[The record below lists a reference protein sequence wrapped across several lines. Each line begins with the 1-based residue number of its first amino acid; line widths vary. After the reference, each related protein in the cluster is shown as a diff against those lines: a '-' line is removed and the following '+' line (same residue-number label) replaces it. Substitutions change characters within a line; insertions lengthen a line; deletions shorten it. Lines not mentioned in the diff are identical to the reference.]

1 MPNTYNVGWLKD
13 EENQIF
19 IPFTYTKSVKLND
32 NGDTL
37 DSVVN
42 LVNTN
47 QDNISDIISGTQTVG
62 VATKANSTKGILTVG
77 NSTFNGSNN
86 VTITAKDLGLTG
98 ALVYKGISTSEI
110 TDGGTETPT
119 INGTAVTMTAAD
131 AGNIVL
137 YKNASGKIFKEFV
150 WTGTAWELLGDE
162 GSYALKTITIG
173 AGDGLEGGGSLND
186 NIDIAVNPDGITVTI
201 NSNKEVALVK
211 AAKNVGTFGQS
222 SDINNLEPNG
232 ATQSFKVP
240 SIKVDEYGRVVE
252 INEKNITLITD
263 SFLSNQLNTLDDAIS
278 EIIKDIE
285 NEPSETHHGIV
296 PRLSNVEDR
305 TKYLDASLAD
315 DTFYITDGTG
325 NVGFKVD
332 ADGKS
337 YSMDFITDTG
347 VSLEGVNSTV
357 NTNSDEIATIKSTY
371 KVTQSTV
378 SSPTASGTTNAF
390 IDTITQDAQG
400 KITATKKTVRTMGAA
415 TASAAGSTGLV
426 PAPGSGKNTSF
437 LRGDAT
443 WVAPADSTSAAA
455 LGKGSSLVTERDVY
469 YGLPTINNA
478 HNYNSGTTL
487 FAPTS
492 GGTNNY
498 LLKSNGSTSA
508 PTWIDPR
515 TLKVGSATSAD
526 SATSAGKLTNAQTI
540 ELTGSVSGSATFS
553 GDSKC
558 SITTSFSADS
568 SLSTT
573 STNPVQNKVV
583 TNAIN
588 GLNTLVGN
596 TAVSTQIS
604 NALAN
609 YVPKTRTING
619 KALNANITLS
629 ASDVGALSSS
639 YANKTISKTV
649 LYTSSDTSMRE
660 KTIYISNLSS
670 YDEILIEFKSDATQ
684 YAEGAYFRTNE
695 NICYDTSAY
704 QGTAQ
709 TVPWNNT
716 IYEFFRI
723 YKTNSNSI
731 KFENCYVSANGSSMS
746 EFPKAL
752 VPVRITG
759 YKYG

>member
-32 NGDTL
+32 NGGTL

-62 VATKANSTKGILTVG
+62 VARKANSTKGILTVG

-86 VTITAKDLGLTG
+86 VTIKAKDLGLTG

-222 SDINNLEPNG
+222 SDINNLDPNG

-347 VSLEGVNSTV
+347 VSLEEVNSTV
-357 NTNSDEIATIKSTY
+357 NTNSDEIATI
-371 KVTQSTV
+371 
-378 SSPTASGTTNAF
+378 
-390 IDTITQDAQG
+390 
-400 KITATKKTVRTMGAA
+400 KKTVRTMGAA

-443 WVAPADSTSAAA
+443 WVTPADSTSAAA

-478 HNYNSGTTL
+478 HNYNSGTKL

-540 ELTGSVSGSATFS
+540 ELTGSVRGSATFS
-553 GDSKC
+553 GNSKC
-558 SITTSFSADS
+558 SIQTSFSADS

>member
-32 NGDTL
+32 NGGTL

-86 VTITAKDLGLTG
+86 VTIKAKDLGLTG

-137 YKNASGKIFKEFV
+137 YKNASSKIFKEFV

-347 VSLEGVNSTV
+347 VSLEEVNSTV
-357 NTNSDEIATIKSTY
+357 NTNSDEIATI
-371 KVTQSTV
+371 
-378 SSPTASGTTNAF
+378 
-390 IDTITQDAQG
+390 
-400 KITATKKTVRTMGAA
+400 KKTVRTMGAA

-515 TLKVGSATSAD
+515 TLKVGSATRAD

-540 ELTGSVSGSATFS
+540 ELTGSVRGSATFS

-558 SITTSFSADS
+558 SIQTSFSADS

-573 STNPVQNKVV
+573 STNPVQNKVI

-588 GLNTLVGN
+588 GLNALVGN

-649 LYTSSDTSMRE
+649 LYTSSDTSMGE

-670 YDEILIEFKSDATQ
+670 YDEILIEFKTDFSQ
-684 YAEGAYFRTNE
+684 WAEGAYFRATE
-695 NICYDTSAY
+695 TATYDTSSY
-704 QGTAQ
+704 QVIAQ
-709 TVPWNNT
+709 TLPWANN

-731 KFENCYVSANGSSMS
+731 KFEKSYITQDGSSVS
-746 EFPKAL
+746 EALGAL
-752 VPVRITG
+752 VPVKITG

>member
-32 NGDTL
+32 NGGTL

-86 VTITAKDLGLTG
+86 VTIKAKDLGLTG

-137 YKNASGKIFKEFV
+137 YKNASSKIFKEFV

-173 AGDGLEGGGSLND
+173 AGDGLKGGGSLND

-347 VSLEGVNSTV
+347 VSLEEVNSTV
-357 NTNSDEIATIKSTY
+357 NTNSDEIATI
-371 KVTQSTV
+371 
-378 SSPTASGTTNAF
+378 
-390 IDTITQDAQG
+390 
-400 KITATKKTVRTMGAA
+400 KKTVRTMGAA

-515 TLKVGSATSAD
+515 TLKVGSATRAD

-540 ELTGSVSGSATFS
+540 ELTGSVRGSATFS

-558 SITTSFSADS
+558 SIQTSFSADS

-573 STNPVQNKVV
+573 STNPVQNKVI

-588 GLNTLVGN
+588 GLNALVGN

-649 LYTSSDTSMRE
+649 LYTSSDTSMGE

-670 YDEILIEFKSDATQ
+670 YDEILIEFKTDFSQ
-684 YAEGAYFRTNE
+684 WAEGAYFRATE
-695 NICYDTSAY
+695 TATYDTSSY
-704 QGTAQ
+704 QVIAQ
-709 TVPWNNT
+709 TLPWANN

-731 KFENCYVSANGSSMS
+731 KFEKSYITQDGSSVS
-746 EFPKAL
+746 EALGAL
-752 VPVRITG
+752 VPVKITG